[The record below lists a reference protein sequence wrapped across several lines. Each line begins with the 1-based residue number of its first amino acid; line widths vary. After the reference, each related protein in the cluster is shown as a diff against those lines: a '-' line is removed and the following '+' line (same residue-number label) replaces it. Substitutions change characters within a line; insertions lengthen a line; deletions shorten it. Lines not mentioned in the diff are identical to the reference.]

1 MYFLT
6 FWLQPGNKSPP
17 FTLIYLKRGNN
28 LLTFLGS
35 FRRELEQQRRLQAS
49 RARLSVV
56 VDVVQVSEGYV

>member
-1 MYFLT
+1 MLKRD
-6 FWLQPGNKSPP
+6 KSPAL
-17 FTLIYLKRGNN
+17 TLMHLKSGNN

-35 FRRELEQQRRLQAS
+35 FRRELEQLRRLQAS